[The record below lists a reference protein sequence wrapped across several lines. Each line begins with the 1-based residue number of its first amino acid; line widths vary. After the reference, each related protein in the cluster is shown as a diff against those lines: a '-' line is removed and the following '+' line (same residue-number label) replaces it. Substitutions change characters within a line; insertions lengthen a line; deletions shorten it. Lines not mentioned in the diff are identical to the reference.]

1 MEQEDTDFS
10 NRKILYK
17 RKQTLAMEV
26 KISTKKKSGNDI
38 ACFNENRKM
47 LDHIQASIHKEQ
59 IKASPSNM
67 SNTHFPPLQIIP
79 IYIYIYI
86 YIFPSF

>member
-1 MEQEDTDFS
+1 
-10 NRKILYK
+10 
-17 RKQTLAMEV
+17 MEV

-86 YIFPSF
+86 YIPFFLTQLFSFLKRNSKT

>member
-1 MEQEDTDFS
+1 
-10 NRKILYK
+10 
-17 RKQTLAMEV
+17 MEV

-67 SNTHFPPLQIIP
+67 SNLT
-79 IYIYIYI
+79 
-86 YIFPSF
+86 